1 MNIEINSINDR
12 LDSFLNLPRR
22 WDGYDGVPINKMAVL
37 KAKEIASL
45 LPCYNWQAV
54 PCSSSAVQL
63 EYHGDG
69 FSIEIYIE
77 AV

>member
-12 LDSFLNLPRR
+12 LDSFLMLENG
-22 WDGYDGVPINKMAVL
+22 WDGYDGISINKMAVL

-45 LPCYNWQAV
+45 LPAYDWQAV
-54 PCSSSAVQL
+54 PCSSSAVQI
-63 EYHGDG
+63 EHHSDG

-77 AV
+77 AI